1 MFIHLKMSKL
11 EEKKMKKSK
20 LNFMTKTAMLSVIGF
35 LLMFIELPI
44 PIFPAFLKIDI
55 SDLPAIIGCFALGP
69 VAGIVIELVK
79 NILHGIFVGGT
90 AFIGEFANF
99 AVGALMVSAAGI
111 IYKRKKTKTN
121 AIVGLIAGTLVM
133 SVGASILNYFIV
145 LPLYEAV
152 LHYPVSAIV
161 AMGTKINPHITNLN
175 TLVVLSIL
183 PFNILKGIV
192 ISAITIPVYKSI
204 SPFIQKEAAAAKVAE
219 EKV

>member
-1 MFIHLKMSKL
+1 
-11 EEKKMKKSK
+11 MKKSK

>member
-1 MFIHLKMSKL
+1 MSKL